1 MSIIKYIY
9 FLILFSI
16 FNIYPALSAQ
26 LLSHKATYTLNIQS
40 IKDNSFLEGGQ
51 GQTFFEIIE
60 NCNGWNIKEDYVLIY
75 ELPNNKT
82 SNSFSSYSTFENFLG
97 TKHSFELNEESQ
109 FSGKKSYQGFIE
121 KNKRE
126 ISGSIINNSIKKL
139 TFKKDILFPI
149 EHLLE
154 LIKTAKI
161 GKKILTKK
169 VFFGNEDEEFIKIVS
184 AFIGQIRNS
193 TLEDIEYLKGKKIWP
208 IKVAFYKE
216 KSKQENPEYE
226 IYLEIDDL
234 GVVHSYK
241 VDYGSFEI
249 EALLKKF
256 ELLPKAICKKYMLLQ
271 QLVQY
276 VLDT

>member
-9 FLILFSI
+9 FIIIFSI
-16 FNIYPALSAQ
+16 CNTYPTLSAK
-26 LLSHKATYTLNIQS
+26 LLPHKATYTLNIQN

-126 ISGSIINNSIKKL
+126 ISGSIINSSIQNL
-139 TFKKDILFPI
+139 TFNKDILFPI

-161 GKKILTKK
+161 GKKILNMM
-169 VFFGNEDEEFIKIVS
+169 VFYVQLRQEFIQMI
-184 AFIGQIRNS
+184 
-193 TLEDIEYLKGKKIWP
+193 
-208 IKVAFYKE
+208 
-216 KSKQENPEYE
+216 
-226 IYLEIDDL
+226 
-234 GVVHSYK
+234 
-241 VDYGSFEI
+241 
-249 EALLKKF
+249 
-256 ELLPKAICKKYMLLQ
+256 
-271 QLVQY
+271 
-276 VLDT
+276 

>member
-1 MSIIKYIY
+1 MSITKYIY
-9 FLILFSI
+9 FLIFFSI
-16 FNIYPALSAQ
+16 FKICPALSAQ
-26 LLSHKATYTLNIQS
+26 LLSHKATYTLNIQN

-97 TKHSFELNEESQ
+97 TRHSFELNEKSQ
-109 FSGKKSYQGFIE
+109 FSDEKSYQGFIE

-126 ISGSIINNSIKKL
+126 ISGSIIDSSIKKV
-139 TFKKDILFPI
+139 TFKKDVLFPVQ
-149 EHLLE
+149 HLLE

-161 GKKILTKK
+161 GDKILTKK

-193 TLEDIEYLKGKKIWP
+193 KIKNIEYLKGKKIWP

-216 KSKQENPEYE
+216 KSKQEKPEYE
-226 IYLEIDDL
+226 IYLDIDEV

-241 VDYGSFEI
+241 VDYGNFEI
-249 EALLKKF
+249 KAILKKF
-256 ELLPKAICKKYMLLQ
+256 ELLPKTTCKY
-271 QLVQY
+271 
-276 VLDT
+276 

>member
-1 MSIIKYIY
+1 MSITKYIY

-16 FNIYPALSAQ
+16 FKICPALSAQ
-26 LLSHKATYTLNIQS
+26 LLSHKATYTLNIQN
-40 IKDNSFLEGGQ
+40 INDNSFLEGGQ

-97 TKHSFELNEESQ
+97 TKHSFELNEKSQ
-109 FSGKKSYQGFIE
+109 FSDEKSYQGFIE
-121 KNKRE
+121 KNKQE
-126 ISGSIINNSIKKL
+126 ISGSIIDSSIKKL
-139 TFKKDILFPI
+139 TFNKDVLFPI
-149 EHLLE
+149 QHLLE

-161 GKKILTKK
+161 GNKILTKK
-169 VFFGNEDEEFIKIVS
+169 VFFGNEGEEFIKIVS

-193 TLEDIEYLKGKKIWP
+193 TIKDIQYLKGKKIWP

-216 KSKQENPEYE
+216 KSKEENPEYE
-226 IYLEIDDL
+226 IYVDIDDV

-241 VDYGSFEI
+241 VDYGNFEI
-249 EALLKKF
+249 KAILKKF
-256 ELLPKAICKKYMLLQ
+256 ELLPKTTCKK
-271 QLVQY
+271 
-276 VLDT
+276 